1 MESAQ
6 GEDSGSKFLLLYT
19 NAACRSGT
27 ERVHVTPFATIWWV
41 LSTEHDSPFP
51 WPSKIMLKNAF
62 TLPNLEKLIFNE
74 KNVYVCVAC
83 MCGSVGAIC
92 HTAYIWRAEDKFR
105 SWFLTVTIFW
115 DTVSCFCHA
124 IPVSQTFWRLS
135 VSVSVDFEA
144 PCRRTRIWTTAS
156 GSLAEFQEAR
166 Q

>member
-6 GEDSGSKFLLLYT
+6 GEDPGSKFLLLYT

-74 KNVYVCVAC
+74 KNVYVYIAC

-92 HTAYIWRAEDKFR
+92 HTAHIWRAEDKFQELVLDCHHLLR
-105 SWFLTVTIFW
+105 YGLLFLP
-115 DTVSCFCHA
+115 CHPR
-124 IPVSQTFWRLS
+124 ITDFLKVECQCECRLWS
-135 VSVSVDFEA
+135 
-144 PCRRTRIWTTAS
+144 
-156 GSLAEFQEAR
+156 SL
-166 Q
+166 